1 MKKINTEE
9 LKKIQLE
16 ILKYVAKFCDENN
29 INYFLD
35 SGTLIGAVRHKGYI
49 PWDDDIDIG
58 MLRSDYDK
66 FMSMFNASNNQY
78 EAWSVENHENYI
90 YPICKVMDKTTV
102 LYELG
107 QTICVNIDIFV
118 YDNAPDND
126 KVLTKMYD
134 KRDRLRFWHVQ
145 RNYDY
150 AHSGGGVRKSMITFV
165 KLLLKFFP
173 KNYFAKKIIKNSQK
187 YSSQSTQWV
196 GNFFAKARI
205 KINKDIFE
213 RYDLMEFEG
222 DLYKVPSGYDT
233 WLKAFYGDYM
243 KLPPIEM
250 RVPFHSVEA
259 YFK

>member
-1 MKKINTEE
+1 
-9 LKKIQLE
+9 
-16 ILKYVAKFCDENN
+16 
-29 INYFLD
+29 
-35 SGTLIGAVRHKGYI
+35 
-49 PWDDDIDIG
+49 
-58 MLRSDYDK
+58 
-66 FMSMFNASNNQY
+66 
-78 EAWSVENHENYI
+78 
-90 YPICKVMDKTTV
+90 
-102 LYELG
+102 
-107 QTICVNIDIFV
+107 
-118 YDNAPDND
+118 
-126 KVLTKMYD
+126 MYD

-150 AHSGGGVRKSMITFV
+150 AHNGGEVRKRVITFV
-165 KLLLKFFP
+165 KLLLKVFP

-187 YSSQSTQWV
+187 YSGQNTQWV